1 MLASVLILER
11 ILKENN
17 NNKEIS
23 IIQVPYSCLLY
34 DVRANM
40 AAVTSVAS
48 KDVLERRPSTAR
60 EAF

>member
-1 MLASVLILER
+1 MF
-11 ILKENN
+11 
-17 NNKEIS
+17 
-23 IIQVPYSCLLY
+23 LY

-48 KDVLERRPSTAR
+48 KDVLERRPSIAR